1 MTEATAPTAPPAS
14 ETELLARAHAIA
26 GLSLAELANR
36 YDTPLPADTR
46 SGKGWS
52 GQLLERV
59 LGATA
64 GALAE
69 PDFQA
74 LGVEM
79 KTLPLA
85 ASGRPRESTY
95 VCTVPLDGGAE
106 PGWEASWV
114 HRKLARVLWLPV
126 EGDPAIPL
134 PRRRVGTALLWS
146 PEADLEAALRTDWEE
161 LMERV
166 VMGEVDQ
173 LSAHLGTYLQIRPKG
188 ADGRALTRAV
198 GTDGAPVLTLPRG
211 FYLRTAFT
219 NEILRRH
226 YL

>member
-1 MTEATAPTAPPAS
+1 MNKASALPAPPAS
-14 ETELLARAHAIA
+14 ETELLARAHALA
-26 GLSLAELANR
+26 GLSLEELARR
-36 YDTPLPADTR
+36 YHTVLPADTR

-69 PDFQA
+69 PDFQT

-95 VCTVPLDGGAE
+95 VCTVPLDGNGA

-114 HRKLARVLWLPV
+114 RRKLARVLWLPV

-134 PRRRVGTALLWS
+134 PRRRVGTAILWS
-146 PEADLEAALRTDWEE
+146 PEADLEATLRTDWEE

-166 VMGEVDQ
+166 VMGEVDE
-173 LSAHLGTYLQIRPKG
+173 LSAHLGTYLQIRPKA
-188 ADGRALTRAV
+188 ADGRALTRGV
-198 GTDGAPVLTLPRG
+198 GRDGAPVLTLPRG

-219 NEILRRH
+219 DEILRRH

>member
-1 MTEATAPTAPPAS
+1 MNEATAVAAPPAS
-14 ETELLARAHAIA
+14 EAELLTRAHAIA
-26 GLSLAELANR
+26 GLSLTELSEAF
-36 YDTPLPADTR
+36 DTPLPADTR

-95 VCTVPLDGGAE
+95 VCTVPLDGSAE
-106 PGWEASWV
+106 PRWEDSWV
-114 HRKLARVLWLPV
+114 RRKLARVLWLPV
-126 EGDPAIPL
+126 EGDPSIPL
-134 PRRRVGTALLWS
+134 PHRRVGTAILWS

-166 VMGEVDQ
+166 VMGEVDE
-173 LSAHLGTYLQIRPKG
+173 LSAHLGSYLQIRPKA
-188 ADGRALTRAV
+188 ADGRALTRGV
-198 GTDGAPVLTLPRG
+198 GHDGAPVLTLPRG

-219 NEILRRH
+219 DEILRRH

>member
-1 MTEATAPTAPPAS
+1 MTDAARGPAPPAS
-14 ETELLARAHAIA
+14 EAELLHRARALA
-26 GLSLAELANR
+26 GLTLGELAGR
-36 YDTPLPADTR
+36 LGAAVPASSR

-52 GQLLERV
+52 GQLLERG

-64 GALAE
+64 GGLAE
-69 PDFQA
+69 PDFQG

-85 ASGRPRESTY
+85 AGGGPRESTY
-95 VCTVPLDGGAE
+95 VCTVPLDGNAE
-106 PGWEASWV
+106 PSWEQSWV
-114 HRKLARVLWLPV
+114 RRKLARVLWVPV

-134 PRRRVGTALLWS
+134 PERRIGTAILWS
-146 PEADLEAALRTDWEE
+146 PEPDLDDTLRTDWEE

-173 LSAHLGTYLQIRPKG
+173 ISAHLGTYLQIRPKA
-188 ADGRALTRAV
+188 ADGRAHTRAV
-198 GTDGAPVLTLPRG
+198 GTDGAPVRTLPRG

-219 NEILRRH
+219 TEILRRH